1 MMRKTRSLPTPLLA
15 RELCRELRALVGS
28 SGNCV
33 LLQTLQSRLGAGWGR
48 LDDAVRLATSMGWI
62 EGRGPGS
69 VALLPKGMEEAAPA
83 EVLTK
88 SLIFRFGRY
97 DEWPT
102 ALRSRRNLPRA
113 KHVLPKS

>member
-1 MMRKTRSLPTPLLA
+1 MMRKTRSLPTPILA

-83 EVLTK
+83 EVK
-88 SLIFRFGRY
+88 SLTPRFGRY
-97 DEWPT
+97 VEWPT